1 MKDPVQYSLD
11 MQNSVK
17 KAIDEKY
24 STIEGRRNILKVQN
38 IHFDP
43 LPAPDDYA
51 RQKDILYKRGTEG
64 VNMYG
69 DMELVEKSTGKSIGK
84 SKKVKLGFIPSITN
98 RHSIILNGKEYSAS
112 TQMRLRP
119 AIYTKLDRLGVA
131 QADFNLAKGKNMELT
146 YQPSKGIFNVSVNKS
161 NVPLY
166 SILKG
171 VYKTPDAELAKAFGT
186 EMHLDQAAKT
196 AGKTEQHL
204 SQLYDLLHKGN
215 RLPKPTTTDGLAMAI
230 KEKFDKTIM
239 DPETNKKTLGVGY
252 TKVEAAPLIHAAK
265 EVMSIYKGEADPTWK
280 DNLAFKSMHSAEDF
294 LYEKFT
300 KLAPQTIN
308 KLKFKIDAATNPSRT
323 GLRSAF
329 DSHLRGFFVDSD
341 IVNYPMQVN
350 PYEFMENAHKITS
363 LGEGGISS
371 TESLPKDARNLHP
384 SHMGFIDPVRTPDNM
399 RAGIDLRLGM
409 LTTKKGDKLVSTW
422 KNAKTGKFENI
433 DHVSAFDKYVCVEN
447 EPTQPGNMV
456 RAFHKGKI
464 TEVPK
469 SKLDFL
475 IPSEAIYTVTTGAL
489 PFLANS
495 QGQRTAMGAKM
506 TTQALSLVDREP
518 PLVDTSANKLIT
530 SVYHPKA
537 KVDGKITKI
546 TDSEIHVTGSD
557 GKSITHFVPHEFP
570 LNYHSYLHATPTVK
584 IGDTVKKGD
593 IIAEHNFA
601 KDGKMAIGINANVA
615 YMPYKGYNF
624 EDAVVVTQTGANK
637 FSSNHIFQEELEI
650 PDDSVLVDAA
660 KYKAWYPNK
669 YSPSQI
675 ANLNGSVVKKG
686 ATVVQGDPLILAL
699 KKKRANP
706 EILLSGKAVD
716 RISNPFGD
724 ISLAWDKNYPGRVK
738 DVIAQPGFIKVI
750 IEAVAPLQLGDKL
763 CYDALTEV
771 LTDKGWKSIVAIT
784 IKDRI
789 AQLVVEPNFKKQ
801 AVIWEEPRAIH
812 VFPEGGRMVRRA
824 GKDVDIFVTEKHDL
838 FGFFGA
844 DATEAT
850 KKKAIEVGKGYFSFI
865 QIRQDKN
872 NNFYLKKKKDI
883 NSVFV
888 VEEDYDQPVYCLTT
902 TTGNLYMRRNGK
914 ERFCGNSGRYGNKG
928 IVGLIIP
935 DHEAPKTAEGHIPDV
950 LLNPAGL
957 NSRMNNGQVF
967 ETVLGKVL
975 RTKGNKAEFYKN
987 FNGKN
992 TWEDINATAKA
1003 AGVKTEETYID
1014 PTTGKKI
1021 PKVLSGVQY
1030 IYKLSKQTEGNFAAR
1045 AGGEYDIDMRPVRG
1059 GEEGSKAVGNLD
1071 LYAVLGYGHTK
1082 NILREMATYKAEYNP
1097 ELWAAVLGGKPLPKP
1112 KSTFTWNK
1120 VETYLN
1126 GMGINVKRDGNNLQ
1140 VMPLTDKDVLAR
1152 SKGEIKDAAL
1162 VMEKP
1167 DPVTGLNFRP
1177 EKGGLFDQGLTGGLA
1192 GNHWTHIQLA
1202 RPVVNSMY
1210 EKPIRSLLDI
1220 DQKTFKAVADGTTHM
1235 MIDGKQMRGAE
1246 AFQAALKKINVKA
1259 DLQKFHHEL
1268 AGAKTLDKKDNL
1280 IKKIKYLSALDSMKL
1295 HPVDAYVNTVI
1306 PIIPPKFRPI
1316 YPDEKGKTVVTDA
1329 NRLYQEVVHF
1339 NKLLSDPL
1347 SQALGPN
1354 DPINMERYKGLHE
1367 SVQKLQGLDPTAGD
1381 MAANKNRDPSGF
1393 LKVLVGTQ
1401 PKMGFFQSKLLSR
1414 VQDLVGRATVAP
1426 NPKMGLDEVGIPKP
1440 MAWKLYGNFVAGEMV
1455 KNGFSIPRAKE
1466 ELEKQTPLAHT
1477 MLVNEMAKRPVM
1489 LNRAPSLHKHSFVA
1503 FNPTIV
1509 EGKTIHMSTM
1519 AVKGMGMDFDG
1530 DTIWT
1535 YIWVR
1540 WTTDTL
1546 STLGN
1551 VDTKL
1556 DTQGQLSYN
1565 SCYKEDM
1572 KNESSEII
1580 IEDTKDLIEMSS
1592 AKNRV
1597 VTKQGLIFLGDFP
1610 RIEESK
1616 TTKKGI
1622 DWYAV
1627 PSNVEVM
1634 TVGKNGEIF
1643 WRTPTFFTVHK
1654 TIKMNKLTFNTHRT
1668 LLATDDH
1675 SVTTLDDNLE
1685 IVKAIPKP
1693 GLLVPRLSRPVF
1705 EAGKFEMDIPE
1716 HEYIKEPTHTY
1727 KSKVKLNFRVGYLI
1741 GAAIGDGWVSKKP
1754 NSELYAL
1761 CYACTTPE
1769 MQAQWQETIQE
1780 EVVDSGKVHMSHVP
1794 NPHFFN
1800 GHESYSAKYTWYSAG
1815 PFGKTLKELIG
1826 SGAQNKHLPPWFA
1839 ESPIDFRLGLLAGII
1854 DTDGTI
1860 NVSHRTG
1867 KKNPQVNGSIT
1878 STSRQLAYELV
1889 ALLNS
1894 LGLGAGITDT
1904 KTPQGAACYIV
1915 VLSTEA
1921 LLNLKR
1927 SLTLFH
1933 PEKKK
1938 ALTSVSDDALI
1949 DREKYAPPVSIDRI
1963 VELRGLIGCPKAPR
1977 DPSKYTEAQLQ
1988 DKKDRLRL
1996 NGNLRDVQLGKNR
2009 PFAGLITKSLAKDI
2023 VALDLPCWKDK
2034 DSFWAKWKAWLENDC
2049 IEWDQIKTMEPAS
2062 EYTEGYDLTIPPEFT
2077 MVSESGIICEDT
2089 ATCHLPISNE
2099 AIAEARQMLP
2109 SNNLFHVLD
2118 KSLWHLPQ
2126 QETIMG
2132 LNAISSPNQ
2141 EKPIHTFNTVAD
2153 AKKAYENKQIAIND
2167 HIEIKKM

>member
-24 STIEGRRNILKVQN
+24 STIEGRRNILKVDN

-146 YQPSKGIFNVSVNKS
+146 YQPSKGLFNVSVNKS

-186 EMHLDQAAKT
+186 EMHLDQVAKT
-196 AGKTEQHL
+196 AGKMDTHL
-204 SQLYDLLHKGN
+204 GQLYDLLHKGN
-215 RLPKPTTTDGLAMAI
+215 RLPKPTTTEGMAMAI

-422 KNAKTGKFENI
+422 KNAKTGKYENI

-537 KVDGKITKI
+537 KVDGKVTKI
-546 TDSEIHVTGSD
+546 SDSEIHIAGTD
-557 GKSITHFVPHEFP
+557 GKAITHFIPHEFP
-570 LNYHSYLHATPTVK
+570 LNYHSYLHSTPTVK
-584 IGDTVKKGD
+584 VGDTVKKGS
-593 IIAEHNFA
+593 IIAEHNYA

-615 YMPYKGYNF
+615 YIPYKGYNF

-771 LTDKGWKSIVAIT
+771 LTDKGWKYIT
-784 IKDRI
+784 DISIKDRI
-789 AQLVVEPNFKKQ
+789 AQLVTGPSFKKQ

-824 GKDVDIFVTEKHDL
+824 GKDVDIFVTDKHDL
-838 FGFFGA
+838 FGFFDAG
-844 DATEAT
+844 ATEAT
-850 KKKAIEVGKGYFSFI
+850 KKKAIEVGRGYFSFI

-902 TTGNLYMRRNGK
+902 ATGNLYVRRNGK

-975 RTKGNKAEFYKN
+975 KAKGNKAEFYKN

-1021 PKVLSGVQY
+1021 PKILSGVQY

-1126 GMGINVKRDGNNLQ
+1126 GMGINVKREGNNLQ

-1220 DQKTFKAVADGTTHM
+1220 DQKTFKAVADGSAHM
-1235 MIDGKQMRGAE
+1235 MVDGKQMRGAE

-1259 DLQKFHHEL
+1259 DLQKYHHEL
-1268 AGAKTLDKKDNL
+1268 AGAKTLDKKDSL

-1295 HPVDAYVNTVI
+1295 HPVDAYVNNVI

-1354 DPINMERYKGLHE
+1354 DPINLERYKGLHE

-1519 AVKGMGMDFDG
+1519 AVKGFNMDFDG
-1530 DTIWT
+1530 DSCYSSVFQRSQI
-1535 YIWVR
+1535 V
-1540 WTTDTL
+1540 
-1546 STLGN
+1546 
-1551 VDTKL
+1551 
-1556 DTQGQLSYN
+1556 DTQGKFCYNSWHKETKETEVSYN
-1565 SCYKEDM
+1565 
-1572 KNESSEII
+1572 NILSE
-1580 IEDTKDLIEMSS
+1580 KDNDQMPIN
-1592 AKNRV
+1592 NRV
-1597 VTKQGLIFLGDFP
+1597 LYKNGLTLLKDFP
-1610 RIEESK
+1610 RLEE
-1616 TTKKGI
+1616 TKRTKENT
-1622 DWYAV
+1622 DFYDV
-1627 PSNVEVM
+1627 PEGVEVL
-1634 TVGKNGEIF
+1634 VLGNDREYKWLKPESF
-1643 WRTPTFFTVHK
+1643 SVHRGLTMVNVK
-1654 TIKMNKLTFNTHRT
+1654 TNRHRT
-1668 LLATDDH
+1668 VICSKDH
-1675 SVTTLDDNLE
+1675 SLVTLDKDLN
-1685 IVKAIPKP
+1685 IVKSEPKEQM
-1693 GLLVPRLSRPVF
+1693 LVPIRTKPVY
-1705 EAGKFEMDIPE
+1705 E
-1716 HEYIKEPTHTY
+1716 HSLDEVVLPVNNEGHKHILREKMP
-1727 KSKVKLNFRVGYLI
+1727 LNYDTGYLI
-1741 GAAIGDGWVSKKP
+1741 GCIVGDGWISAG
-1754 NSELYAL
+1754 NHSSQFYL
-1761 CYACTTPE
+1761 CFASTTKAMDARWE
-1769 MQAQWQETIQE
+1769 KIIQE
-1780 EVVDSGKVHMSHVP
+1780 NIVAANGDKVHLSWVNNDHTYQ
-1794 NPHFFN
+1794 
-1800 GHESYSAKYTWYSAG
+1800 GYDCESAKVTWSAAGMLG
-1815 PFGKTLKELIG
+1815 PLIKEWVG
-1826 SGAQNKHLPPWFA
+1826 HKAQNKHFPDFFL
-1839 ESPIDFRLGLLAGII
+1839 ESPIAFRKGLLAGLI
-1854 DTDGTI
+1854 DTDGAMDI
-1860 NVSHRTG
+1860 NASG
-1867 KKNPQVNGSIT
+1867 KRKDKPQANLNIT
-1878 STSRQLAYELV
+1878 TTSERLAFEIV
-1889 ALLNS
+1889 ALGNT
-1894 LGLGAGITDT
+1894 LGLSVGVTVG
-1904 KTPQGAACYIV
+1904 KTPAGGVCYTVFFSSDSVYRLKSMI
-1915 VLSTEA
+1915 VLSHPLKQA
-1921 LLNLKR
+1921 NLLQARDVDVDREFYGPPTSVERVAELQKMVGAPR
-1927 SLTLFH
+1927 KF
-1933 PEKKK
+1933 KKG
-1938 ALTSVSDDALI
+1938 TNIPVSDDPVKMANISARCSLYTTLNDIVKGKNGRSPFLTMGNCKSILALNLPELDKSPFWVRWKEWVLDENTHWENVVEI
-1949 DREKYAPPVSIDRI
+1949 TPVPD
-1963 VELRGLIGCPKAPR
+1963 L
-1977 DPSKYTEAQLQ
+1977 TEA
-1988 DKKDRLRL
+1988 
-1996 NGNLRDVQLGKNR
+1996 
-2009 PFAGLITKSLAKDI
+2009 
-2023 VALDLPCWKDK
+2023 
-2034 DSFWAKWKAWLENDC
+2034 
-2049 IEWDQIKTMEPAS
+2049 
-2062 EYTEGYDLTIPPEFT
+2062 YDLTIPPDFT
-2077 MVSESGIICEDT
+2077 MVTESSWVVFDT

-2141 EKPIHTFNTVAD
+2141 AKPIHTFNTVED